1 MKTILS
7 LTLAAALTL
16 GLFTGCGCAA
26 NVSTNPNGMITDET
40 TRPSVMP
47 TPTATHATEPTQ
59 TRPHATTPTGSS
71 YETAPDGTTGGT
83 TTPTDSTMEPRGR
96 GRMPGR

>member
-7 LTLAAALTL
+7 LTLAAALTI
-16 GLFTGCGCAA
+16 GLFTRCGCAA
-26 NVSTNPNGMITDET
+26 NFSTNPNGMITDET
-40 TRPSVMP
+40 TRPSVKP
-47 TPTATHATEPTQ
+47 TPTATHATAPTQ
-59 TRPHATTPTGSS
+59 TRPHATTPTGGS

>member
-59 TRPHATTPTGSS
+59 TRPHTTTPTGGS